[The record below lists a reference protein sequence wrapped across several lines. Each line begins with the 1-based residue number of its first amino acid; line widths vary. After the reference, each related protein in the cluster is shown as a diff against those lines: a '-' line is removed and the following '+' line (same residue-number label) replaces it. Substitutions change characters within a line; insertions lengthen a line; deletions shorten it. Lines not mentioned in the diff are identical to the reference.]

1 MDTKSYYSAIF
12 FSDFHKRSGDLQE
25 IGFIDELVD
34 YINKRCKNTFVSIND
49 INLCCSKGGG
59 RDCFDIFRRK
69 FRTTQHL
76 KMHFNNCHRQ
86 PISITVKSI
95 PIMKSFLI

>member
-49 INLCCSKGGG
+49 IVVPKVADVIVLIFFAANLEQLN
-59 RDCFDIFRRK
+59 I
-69 FRTTQHL
+69 L
-76 KMHFNNCHRQ
+76 KCILI
-86 PISITVKSI
+86 ISIDNPFRLRSRVSR
-95 PIMKSFLI
+95 